1 MNKIIEV
8 EEIKIY
14 KDIGKNPDKD
24 KISQLIEEAQITH
37 LKDTL
42 GSQFYFDLYNNLDNP
57 IYQDLLSG
65 SSFSYK
71 DINYYQDGIKALLSD
86 YFMSKYVMQINVNF
100 TPFGATV
107 KETDNSSPV
116 ERNTLKDISTQQ
128 LQLAS
133 SRWELI
139 EMYLDSNK
147 SIFSNWKNNT
157 CTNSSENSERRYKFR
172 IIK

>member
-8 EEIKIY
+8 EEIKLY
-14 KDIGKNPDKD
+14 KDIGKNPDSD
-24 KISQLIEEAQITH
+24 KINQLIEESQITH

-42 GSQFYFDLYNNLDNP
+42 GSQFYFDLYNNLNNP

-65 SSFSYK
+65 SSFTYQNV
-71 DINYYQDGIKALLSD
+71 NYYHDGIKALLSD
-86 YFMSKYVMQINVNF
+86 YFMAKFVMQINVNF

-107 KETDNSSPV
+107 KDSDNSTPV

-128 LQLAS
+128 FQLAA

-147 SIFSNWKNNT
+147 SIFSNWKNNA
-157 CTNSSENSERRYKFR
+157 CTNSSESSERRYKFR